1 MDLSTRRRAVFTVL
15 SDYVQDDAL
24 WQALAQWEAGYSGQ
38 SQFELNKFL
47 ANCSYIDAIAKNRT
61 AIYRQMIALLM
72 APENQRLK
80 PDPIRELELYK
91 KQGFTAQ
98 KLSRTKTLTLQ
109 DIQSKP
115 AFSALTAELLDAVRS
130 DTQQRLKRYLQ
141 DQMASLQLE
150 QGVRMG
156 VMLWLDERDKLPD
169 MQIDL
174 LTMRKLVNTLYI
186 GLCESLGPVQADQ
199 ILNAAAA
206 RVTRLHANAGLLL

>member
-1 MDLSTRRRAVFTVL
+1 
-15 SDYVQDDAL
+15 
-24 WQALAQWEAGYSGQ
+24 
-38 SQFELNKFL
+38 
-47 ANCSYIDAIAKNRT
+47 
-61 AIYRQMIALLM
+61 MIALLM

-115 AFSALTAELLDAVRS
+115 AFAALAAELLDAVRS

-150 QGVRMG
+150 QDVRMG
-156 VMLWLDERDKLPD
+156 VMHWLNERDKLPD

-186 GLCESLGPVQADQ
+186 GLCESLGPVHADQ
-199 ILNAAAA
+199 ILNVAAA
-206 RVTRLHANAGLLL
+206 RVTRLHTNAGLLL

>member
-15 SDYVQDDAL
+15 SDYVHDDSL
-24 WQALAQWEAGYSGQ
+24 WQALAQWESGYSEQ

-47 ANCSYIDAIAKNRT
+47 ANCSYIEAIAKNRT

-98 KLSRTKTLTLQ
+98 KLSRTKNLTLQ

-156 VMLWLDERDKLPD
+156 VMHWLDERDKLPD
-169 MQIDL
+169 MHIDL

-206 RVTRLHANAGLLL
+206 RVTRQHANAGLLL